1 MVSERCSNDMWSC
14 MLLLSNLTVHCK
26 HLHTYSKPLVF
37 GSAHTLLYAL
47 PVQVQLGVYMY
58 DITDPCRVRGTHDMH
73 AGLDFKVEF
82 VGA

>member
-1 MVSERCSNDMWSC
+1 MV
-14 MLLLSNLTVHCK
+14 
-26 HLHTYSKPLVF
+26 LHAPAFKFDCALQALAHIFEASSF